1 MYRIKDGLI
10 LYNLVEEKFF
20 PNRSYKP
27 KKTDKFDSDIKKHT
41 GQNTNN

>member
-20 PNRSYKP
+20 PNRSYKQ
-27 KKTDKFDSDIKKHT
+27 KKLINLTDIKKHT